1 MPIARTFRPF
11 VERTPLVQQPS
22 SLNMP
27 LRAPSPRSFVKRAK
41 RIRLIVLDVD
51 GVLTDGRLY
60 YGPRGESLKVFDVR
74 DGYALRAA
82 EEAGLRVALIS
93 SRTSGAVSRRMKDL
107 GIKEIHQGAD
117 DKLWVFRSL
126 CRRLRVTP
134 AEVAYMGDDLPDLSV
149 LRQVGLRLAPADG
162 AVEVRAI
169 AHWVSHFGGGR
180 GAVREA
186 VETILRSQGK
196 WGPA

>member
-1 MPIARTFRPF
+1 
-11 VERTPLVQQPS
+11 
-22 SLNMP
+22 
-27 LRAPSPRSFVKRAK
+27 VKRAR

-60 YGPRGESLKVFDVR
+60 YGPRGESLKVFDVK
-74 DGYALRAA
+74 DGFALRTA

-134 AEVAYMGDDLPDLSV
+134 TEVAYMGDDLPDLPV

-186 VETILRSQGK
+186 VEAILRSQGK